1 MNVVV
6 CWRRWRVCGRAVNGQ
21 HRLTWGDYDRIIYLL
36 IPLMYSC
43 KILFYYIYNKVL
55 YISWVIEGKGGDYEI
70 DNPFIIPHLVSFP
83 EKVDSF

>member
-1 MNVVV
+1 MMQEAMCREARGGVSW
-6 CWRRWRVCGRAVNGQ
+6 CGRRRCRVCGRAVNG

-55 YISWVIEGKGGDYEI
+55 YISWVIEGKGGI
-70 DNPFIIPHLVSFP
+70 TR
-83 EKVDSF
+83 